1 MMKNRS
7 TMNQLTLILCITCH
21 FVLGAFVNLNYRN
34 ILPSTA
40 ATKRNCNLFMS
51 YLDSLSRNNEG
62 SKKNVRQD
70 YNWNPSPSMT
80 TGQDVQK
87 QYNDDQSHLEDYRF
101 EGEYE
106 NPIQASF
113 KVGDKVR
120 VISGGYTGNVGH
132 VVNVYPD
139 MVKVELSQTRTV
151 LFEIQQIRNLTTNNN
166 ENLRL
171 PQHGLINRKNSNNA
185 HFDRTSLMSSQGRE
199 NLYNDQRSM
208 VQGYY
213 NNVDISSGNVLS
225 SDQVNQFM
233 REMKMWEAH
242 FYNNDLSKVEK
253 ISRKFKCR
261 NFQSALEAVNTIG
274 LLAENS
280 GYRLD
285 LHVTSYHDVEMI
297 MYTKGIEGL
306 VTLDDI
312 ELVKAM
318 EVEITTN
325 YST

>member
-1 MMKNRS
+1 MKNRS
-7 TMNQLTLILCITCH
+7 TMHQLTLILCFTCH
-21 FVLGAFVNLNYRN
+21 FVLGAFVNSNHRN
-34 ILPSTA
+34 NLPSKA
-40 ATKRNCNLFMS
+40 ATKRNYNLFMS
-51 YLDSLSRNNEG
+51 YLDSLSRNNED
-62 SKKNVRQD
+62 SKKNKRQD

-151 LFEIQQIRNLTTNNN
+151 LFEIQQIRNLSNKNN
-166 ENLRL
+166 ENLRR
-171 PQHGLINRKNSNNA
+171 PQHGFVDRKNSSNA
-185 HFDRTSLMSSQGRE
+185 VFDRKSLMSSQGRE
-199 NLYNDQRSM
+199 FFYNDQRRSM
-208 VQGYY
+208 EQGYY
-213 NNVDISSGNVLS
+213 NNAGNSSGNVLS

-242 FYNNDLSKVEK
+242 FFNNDLSKVEK
-253 ISRKFKCR
+253 ISRKFQCR

-285 LHVTSYHDVEMI
+285 LHVTSYHDVEII
-297 MYTKGIEGL
+297 MYTKGTEGV

-318 EVEITTN
+318 EAEITTN
-325 YST
+325 YIT